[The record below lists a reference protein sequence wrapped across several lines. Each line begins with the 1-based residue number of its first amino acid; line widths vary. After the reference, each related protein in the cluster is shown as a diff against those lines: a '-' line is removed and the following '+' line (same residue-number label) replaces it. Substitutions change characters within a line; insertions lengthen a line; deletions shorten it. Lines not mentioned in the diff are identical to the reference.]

1 MKKKKKKMTIEQ
13 AIKTVESIINSNKE
27 LIEREKADND
37 FAVFL
42 KQQNRALEILLEY
55 VKGQLN

>member
-1 MKKKKKKMTIEQ
+1 MRRDKKMTIEQ

-42 KQQNRALEILLEY
+42 KRQNRALEILLEY

>member
-1 MKKKKKKMTIEQ
+1 MRGDKKMTIAQ
-13 AIKTVESIINSNKE
+13 AIKTVESIINSNNE

>member
-1 MKKKKKKMTIEQ
+1 MTIEQ

-27 LIEREKADND
+27 LIVREKADND

-42 KQQNRALEILLEY
+42 KQQNSALEILLEY

>member
-1 MKKKKKKMTIEQ
+1 MRGDKRMTIEQ

-37 FAVFL
+37 FAIFL
-42 KQQNRALEILLEY
+42 TQQNRALEILLEY

>member
-1 MKKKKKKMTIEQ
+1 MTIEQ
-13 AIKTVESIINSNKE
+13 AIKTVESIINSNNE

>member
-1 MKKKKKKMTIEQ
+1 MRGDKKMTIAQ
-13 AIKTVESIINSNKE
+13 AIKTVKSIINSNKK

-37 FAVFL
+37 FAIFL
-42 KQQNRALEILLEY
+42 TQQNRALEILLEY

>member
-1 MKKKKKKMTIEQ
+1 MKGDKKMTIEQ

>member
-1 MKKKKKKMTIEQ
+1 MRGDKKMTIEQ

>member
-1 MKKKKKKMTIEQ
+1 MRGDKKMTIAQ

-37 FAVFL
+37 FAIFL
-42 KQQNRALEILLEY
+42 TQQNRALETLLEY

>member
-1 MKKKKKKMTIEQ
+1 MRGDKKMTIAQ
-13 AIKTVESIINSNKE
+13 AIKTVESIINSNNE

-42 KQQNRALEILLEY
+42 KQQNRALETLLEY

>member
-1 MKKKKKKMTIEQ
+1 MRGDKKMTIEQ

-27 LIEREKADND
+27 LIEREKVDND

>member
-1 MKKKKKKMTIEQ
+1 MRGDKKMTIEQ
-13 AIKTVESIINSNKE
+13 AIKTVDSIINSNKE
-27 LIEREKADND
+27 LIEREKEDND

>member
-1 MKKKKKKMTIEQ
+1 MRGDKKMTIEQ
-13 AIKTVESIINSNKE
+13 AIKTVDSIINSTNE

>member
-1 MKKKKKKMTIEQ
+1 MKREEIKMTIEQ

-37 FAVFL
+37 FAAFL

>member
-1 MKKKKKKMTIEQ
+1 MRGDKKMTIEQ

-42 KQQNRALEILLEY
+42 KQQNSALEILLEY

>member
-1 MKKKKKKMTIEQ
+1 MRGDKKMTIAQ
-13 AIKTVESIINSNKE
+13 AIKTVDSIINSNNE

>member
-1 MKKKKKKMTIEQ
+1 MTIAQ
-13 AIKTVESIINSNKE
+13 AIKIVNSIINSNNE

-42 KQQNRALEILLEY
+42 RQQNRALETLLEY